1 MILFYDMFCKY
12 SLSDIHLYKF
22 ICRYIHSGKGI
33 VENSLRKGPVLEA
46 EVRNSCSFNSI
57 IAILPK
63 NI

>member
-1 MILFYDMFCKY
+1 MLLYDMFCKY

-33 VENSLRKGPVLEA
+33 VVNSLRTGPVLEA
-46 EVRNSCSFNSI
+46 EVRNSCSLNDI
-57 IAILPK
+57 NTILPR